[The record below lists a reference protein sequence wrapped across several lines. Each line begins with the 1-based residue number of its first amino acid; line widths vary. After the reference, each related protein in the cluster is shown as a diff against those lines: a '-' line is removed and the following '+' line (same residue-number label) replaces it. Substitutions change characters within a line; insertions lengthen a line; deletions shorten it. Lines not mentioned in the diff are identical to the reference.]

1 MCFYWRIS
9 SHAFIREN
17 QQPCAYMGE
26 SAAMCLYGRISCH
39 LFIQENQL
47 PFAYTGESAAK
58 CLYGRISCQ
67 VLIRENQQL
76 CAYMGESAAMCL
88 YGRISCHALTRENQL
103 PFAYTGEYGSDRT
116 CFLAY
121 FTQCRVK
128 DTINPLQLFI
138 FTNVIRC
145 SRLPIWVGCFIY
157 FKFTR
162 VISIVYQSLH
172 L

>member
-1 MCFYWRIS
+1 MRLYGRIS
-9 SHAFIREN
+9 SHVLIWENQLPCAYTGELAAICLYRRINCHLLIRENQLPSACTEESAAKYLYGKISNYVLTWEN
-17 QQPCAYMGE
+17 QQPCAYM
-26 SAAMCLYGRISCH
+26 
-39 LFIQENQL
+39 
-47 PFAYTGESAAK
+47 
-58 CLYGRISCQ
+58 
-67 VLIRENQQL
+67 
-76 CAYMGESAAMCL
+76 
-88 YGRISCHALTRENQL
+88 
-103 PFAYTGEYGSDRT
+103 GEYGSDRT

-138 FTNVIRC
+138 FTNVIRS